1 MNTIYH
7 PEGNRDFR
15 RYVETTVPQMGLLGA
30 SVAYGSQMG
39 KIGGLDRGIAESL
52 MRDSM
57 AKDPRLKIN
66 VLNIDKAFRNIGF
79 KAPFDINPFYASYD
93 PKRHIVNTAP
103 KNYGLLA
110 HELGHAEQYKSPLY
124 RKTIAPLSAV
134 GRVAQK
140 LGVLAPIFT
149 DNEEEARRNSLIAG
163 GLQVPTLIEEF
174 DSSRRGSKILK
185 KSMSKPALTKASSGG
200 KLARVLT
207 ALRPFGGMP
216 TYALGA
222 AAPYLIYRY
231 LKGRGLYEGE
241 Y

>member
-1 MNTIYH
+1 MNTTYH

-15 RYVETTVPQMGLLGA
+15 RYVETIVPHMGLLGA

-39 KIGGLDRGIAESL
+39 KIGGINSGIATNL
-52 MRDSM
+52 MKDSI

-66 VLNIDKAFRNIGF
+66 VLNVDKAFRNIGF
-79 KAPFDINPFYASYD
+79 KAPFDMNPFYASYN
-93 PKRHIVNTAP
+93 PKSHTVNTP
-103 KNYGLLA
+103 SKNYGILA
-110 HELGHAEQYKSPLY
+110 HELGHAEQYKNPLY

-149 DNEEEARRNSLIAG
+149 DNEEEARRNSLIASAM
-163 GLQVPTLIEEF
+163 QVPTLIEEF
-174 DSSRRGSKILK
+174 DASRRGSKILK
-185 KSMSKPALTKASSGG
+185 ESMSKPALTKASSSG
-200 KLARVLT
+200 KLARMLT
-207 ALRPFGGMP
+207 SLRPFAGMP

-222 AAPYLIYRY
+222 AAPYLIYKY